1 MPSLMCIA
9 FTPMGVWPNTFG
21 FELPAVLIMSMPD
34 AWSDN
39 ALEDVKDV
47 TFVWLFHAIS
57 VRMLPLAHKLIR
69 KPSKLE
75 SIAALVLRLVW
86 IQAPE
91 PSRRCI

>member
-1 MPSLMCIA
+1 
-9 FTPMGVWPNTFG
+9 MGVRPDTCG
-21 FELPAVLIMSMPD
+21 FELPAVLIMTMLE

-57 VRMLPLAHKLIR
+57 VRMLPLGHKLIR
-69 KPSKLE
+69 KLSKLE
-75 SIAALVLRLVW
+75 SIAALALRLVG